1 MIVAIAIALVVS
13 IFFIWKYK
21 YIKRLKEIRDDFDL
35 TTKEGRFLIRCYNYK
50 IDKLNGSHLW
60 KSKKLI

>member
-1 MIVAIAIALVVS
+1 MIVAIVSVLLVS
-13 IFFIWKYK
+13 ILFIWKYK
-21 YIKRLKEIRDDFDL
+21 YIKRLKEIRDNFDL

-50 IDKLNGSHLW
+50 INKLNGHHLW

>member
-21 YIKRLKEIRDDFDL
+21 YIKRLKEIRDNFDL

-50 IDKLNGSHLW
+50 IDKLNGYHLW